1 MTMCGPGMNPS
12 MTPVSA
18 GLEKISSAAKQLDRC
33 NQRDHESLNVTE
45 ALGLEIKH
53 RQHIQRSDDA
63 PPYQRNPEKKL
74 QANGRPDNFGQI
86 ACGNGDFAKNPEK
99 PYGWG

>member
-1 MTMCGPGMNPS
+1 MRAGDESKHDSCERRLGKNQLGRET
-12 MTPVSA
+12 TP
-18 GLEKISSAAKQLDRC
+18 DRC

-63 PPYQRNPEKKL
+63 PPYQRNTEKKL
-74 QANGRPDNFGQI
+74 QANSRPDNFSQI
-86 ACGNGDFAKNPEK
+86 ACGNGDFAKTPEK